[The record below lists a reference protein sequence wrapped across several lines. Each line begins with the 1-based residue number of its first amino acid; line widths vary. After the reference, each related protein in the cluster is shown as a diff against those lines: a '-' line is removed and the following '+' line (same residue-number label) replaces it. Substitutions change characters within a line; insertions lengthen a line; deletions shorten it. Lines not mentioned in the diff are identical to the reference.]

1 MDYAELIVSKELR
14 EFMKPGHIMKM
25 VFSENDIDNK
35 TIYIR
40 AVVDDNWIVYKYWA
54 ERKKCWVYIIEYIY
68 LLELLYRNGGL
79 LIIE

>member
-14 EFMKPGHIMKM
+14 ESMKPGHIMKM

-68 LLELLYRNGGL
+68 LLEFLYRNGGL

>member
-14 EFMKPGHIMKM
+14 ESMKPGHIMKM
-25 VFSENDIDNK
+25 VFSENDIVNK

>member
-14 EFMKPGHIMKM
+14 ESMKPGHIMKM